1 MSESFSLR
9 ISFYFVFGPS
19 QANLELMYA
28 KVIASSINTI
38 FRWKF
43 NISVHQWDPMK
54 IYWFRTVDRA
64 KKLRRRRR
72 RRILINWFST
82 VDLQSNSNR
91 QKEKQLRAW
100 QKKHKEK
107 LYFSSEAMRRM
118 RGQSSGQSAC
128 PCGIYPHFYLFVV
141 VVAVVVVVISMLPMS
156 VAPCELSA
164 LLIVKM
170 LTRTERSI
178 NIHNGWTFDP
188 TLHPLACCYDC
199 FLSLLLLC
207 MYSNTENEWKK
218 NTHNIVRADFF
229 L

>member
-100 QKKHKEK
+100 QKKNTKRNCISAPKQCAEWEDNLVDNLHVRVEYIRIFIYLSSSLPLPSSSFLCYQWVSLPVSSQ
-107 LYFSSEAMRRM
+107 LY
-118 RGQSSGQSAC
+118 
-128 PCGIYPHFYLFVV
+128 
-141 VVAVVVVVISMLPMS
+141 
-156 VAPCELSA
+156 
-164 LLIVKM
+164 
-170 LTRTERSI
+170 
-178 NIHNGWTFDP
+178 
-188 TLHPLACCYDC
+188 
-199 FLSLLLLC
+199 
-207 MYSNTENEWKK
+207 
-218 NTHNIVRADFF
+218 
-229 L
+229 

>member
-28 KVIASSINTI
+28 KVIASSINPI

-64 KKLRRRRR
+64 KKLRRRR
-72 RRILINWFST
+72 ILINWFST

-100 QKKHKEK
+100 QKKHREK
-107 LYFSSEAMRRM
+107 LYFSTGAMRRM

-128 PCGIYPHFYLFVV
+128 PCGIYPHFYLFVRRRRRHFY
-141 VVAVVVVVISMLPMS
+141 ATNECRSLW
-156 VAPCELSA
+156 ALS
-164 LLIVKM
+164 
-170 LTRTERSI
+170 SI
-178 NIHNGWTFDP
+178 NCENVDTYRKKYKYTHWMNVRSDIAP
-188 TLHPLACCYDC
+188 AR
-199 FLSLLLLC
+199 LLLRL
-207 MYSNTENEWKK
+207 
-218 NTHNIVRADFF
+218 FF
-229 L
+229 LPSSAVHVLEHREWMEKEYTQHCKSRLFFITLL